1 VTHNTGVSVKVCVTH
16 SVKTYASRPKKQ
28 LSIHCVLSDIRAE
41 AKVRFEHLAPN
52 KASCNLRA
60 EMGWLNL
67 AVSLLSE
74 YIKKKDGSN
83 RLYSSE

>member
-1 VTHNTGVSVKVCVTH
+1 MTHNTRVSVEVCVTLTFC
-16 SVKTYASRPKKQ
+16 KKYASRPKKQ

-41 AKVRFEHLAPN
+41 AEVKFEHLAHN

-74 YIKKKDGSN
+74 YI
-83 RLYSSE
+83 